1 MSFLLW
7 FMACSQD
14 HSHEEMTQRVAYL
27 EQKVLSQEK
36 KIQQLM
42 SFEIQKKKSSPLCIN
57 EQPDVYILFK
67 SKLEDFILQ
76 EDTRPRIYP
85 HQKDGEIIGL
95 RIANVPDDWKSCD
108 LDDGDLLLSINDVRL
123 RTPRT
128 LQGLYQRKDTF
139 TDLRVRRKRDEKEH
153 TVRFRILNR

>member
-1 MSFLLW
+1 
-7 FMACSQD
+7 MACSQE

-67 SKLEDFILQ
+67 SKFEDFILQ